1 MEKVEEQQVGGLSQV
16 EQAHLVL
23 QQEKEERLQ
32 KCMKAI
38 EQELEVNGCQLVI
51 KHSVNENN
59 QIMSIIQLITL

>member
-1 MEKVEEQQVGGLSQV
+1 MKKIEEKVGGLSQV
-16 EQAHLVL
+16 EQAQLVL

>member
-1 MEKVEEQQVGGLSQV
+1 MKVLEDQKELTEIEKAQ
-16 EQAHLVL
+16 LVL